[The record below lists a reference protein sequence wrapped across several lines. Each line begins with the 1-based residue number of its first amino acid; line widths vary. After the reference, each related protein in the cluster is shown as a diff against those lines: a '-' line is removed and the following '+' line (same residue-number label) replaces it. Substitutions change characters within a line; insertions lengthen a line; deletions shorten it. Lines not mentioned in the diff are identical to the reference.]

1 MNAYRFIKEDGKWYI
16 DLPVYLYQGG
26 RKGDL
31 QMVEGADTM
40 LDIISGHKDEVAL
53 ALDRNKFEG
62 ADKIE
67 LIERCDPL
75 MGGGYYLLDSF
86 QGKQYNHKMWLCAVT
101 EFVFGDLP
109 NEIFVSKIS

>member
-75 MGGGYYLLDSF
+75 MGGAITCSILSRENSTITKCG
-86 QGKQYNHKMWLCAVT
+86 CAR
-101 EFVFGDLP
+101 
-109 NEIFVSKIS
+109 

>member
-16 DLPVYLYQGG
+16 DLPDYLEHGG
-26 RKGDL
+26 SKGDL

-40 LDIISGHKDEVAL
+40 LDIISGYKDEVTL

-67 LIERCDPL
+67 LIEKCEPL
-75 MGGGYYLLDSF
+75 MGGGYYRLDSF
-86 QGKQYNHKMWLCAVT
+86 EGKLFDHKMWLCAVT

-109 NEIFVSKIS
+109 NEIFVAKMS